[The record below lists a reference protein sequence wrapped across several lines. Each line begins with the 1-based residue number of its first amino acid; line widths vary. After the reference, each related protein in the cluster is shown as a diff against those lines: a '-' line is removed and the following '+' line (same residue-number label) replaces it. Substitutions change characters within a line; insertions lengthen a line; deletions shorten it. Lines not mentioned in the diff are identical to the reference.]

1 MGLSM
6 RRMGKALLALLATF
20 ALAAPAAAQFSDS
33 YNFIK
38 AVREKDGAKAQ
49 EIVDKPG
56 SGTIVNSRDG
66 DSGDAPIHITVRRSD
81 PTWMAFLLR
90 AGANPNARDREG
102 NTPLMLATQVRWTE
116 GLQLLLGLKVQVDSQ
131 NRLGET
137 ALLKAVQARDIDT
150 VKLLVEARA
159 SPDIA
164 DNSGASPRSVA
175 DSDPR
180 GTSIAKFF
188 KDIPVRKPQKSQ
200 GPSL

>member
-6 RRMGKALLALLATF
+6 RRMLKALLAIMAMLAF
-20 ALAAPAAAQFSDS
+20 AAPAAAQFSDS
-33 YNFIK
+33 YNFTK
-38 AVREKDGAKAQ
+38 AVREKDGSKAQ

-56 SGTIVNSRDG
+56 SSTIVNSRDG

-81 PTWMAFLLR
+81 PVWTAFLLR

-102 NTPLMLATQVRWTE
+102 NTPLILATQVRWTE

-137 ALLKAVQARDIDT
+137 ALLKAVQARDVDT
-150 VKLLVEARA
+150 VKTLVEARA
-159 SPDIA
+159 NPDVA
-164 DNSGASPRSVA
+164 DNSGTSPRSLA

-180 GTSIAKFF
+180 GASIAKVF
-188 KDIPVRKPQKSQ
+188 KEIPVRKPQKSQ